1 MTGRSQLPGVEARSG
16 LKILLDQNVPL
27 EIADWLRK
35 RKPDWQVQHVLEVG
49 LEGLPDPEVFNWAQ
63 ASACVFVTFDADFGD
78 IRNYARGP
86 HHGIIRLRVRPTTV
100 EQTQSA
106 LVRLMDQT
114 EESELPG
121 ALVIIGQRTV
131 RVRRGP

>member
-1 MTGRSQLPGVEARSG
+1 MPGAETRSG

-27 EIADWLRK
+27 EVAAWLRK
-35 RKPDWQVQHVLEVG
+35 QKPGWQVQHVLEVG
-49 LEGLPDPEVFNWAQ
+49 LEGRLDPEVFSWAQ
-63 ASACVFVTFDADFGD
+63 ANECVIVTFDADFGD
-78 IRNYARGP
+78 IRNFAGGP
-86 HHGIIRLRVRPTTV
+86 HHGTIRLRVRPTTV

-114 EESELPG
+114 EESELAG

-131 RVRRGP
+131 RVRRGPLPGRS

>member
-1 MTGRSQLPGVEARSG
+1 MPEVSRQRR

-27 EIADWLRK
+27 EVAAWLRK
-35 RKPDWQVQHVLEVG
+35 QKPGWQVQHVSEVG
-49 LEGLPDPEVFNWAQ
+49 LEGRPDPDVFSWAQ
-63 ASACVFVTFDADFGD
+63 ANESVLVTFDADFGD
-78 IRNYARGP
+78 IRNFARGP

-106 LVRLMDQT
+106 LVRLMDQI

-121 ALVIIGQRTV
+121 ALVIIGQHTV
-131 RVRRGP
+131 RVRRGPLPGRS

>member
-1 MTGRSQLPGVEARSG
+1 MPGAESRSG

-27 EIADWLRK
+27 KIADWLRN
-35 RKPDWQVQHVLEVG
+35 RKPEWEITHVLEVG
-49 LEGLPDPEVFNWAQ
+49 LEGRPDPDVFSWAQ
-63 ASACVFVTFDADFGD
+63 AHECVFVTFDADFGD
-78 IRNYARGP
+78 IRNFARDP

-106 LVRLMDQT
+106 LVRLMDQI

-131 RVRRGP
+131 RVRRGPLPGRS